1 METSIIL
8 LISGFL
14 FYKLILNNNEPSK
27 VTRLDQLI
35 KHLIVNHSIN
45 KDYWDDVNH
54 IKLNKNENGLLIG
67 NDDYYLSFNNNEDI
81 ILTIDNIKISLKT
94 QDTTEAKKN
103 LKKIINET
111 LEIINKETEKLNNL
125 YLSFNTN
132 DTIVNIDNKKISLK
146 TDNIKDATEKIN
158 IIKDEKQKKIEQEKI
173 KLNKLNHIYD
183 LLDNFKN
190 YYYYYKYLKYKNKY
204 LLYK

>member
-14 FYKLILNNNEPSK
+14 FYKLIINNNEPSK

-35 KHLIVNHSIN
+35 KHLIDKHSIN

-67 NDDYYLSFNNNEDI
+67 NDEYYLSFNNNEDI

-94 QDTTEAKKN
+94 QDTTEAKNN

-111 LEIINKETEKLNNL
+111 LEIINKK
-125 YLSFNTN
+125 TN
-132 DTIVNIDNKKISLK
+132 ENQ
-146 TDNIKDATEKIN
+146 E
-158 IIKDEKQKKIEQEKI
+158 KIEQEKI

-190 YYYYYKYLKYKNKY
+190 YYYYNKYLKYKNKY
-204 LLYK
+204 LSYK